1 MKDRFKK
8 EPHLLRYEDDKLEH
22 VTLGF
27 TTREGGSSPY
37 PERAFNMAR
46 YIDDAPE
53 HVTKHQQLLISLER
67 IGYFQYKHTRTKWL
81 RLPYETKVQISMRL
95 VTS

>member
-27 TTREGGSSPY
+27 TTREGGSS
-37 PERAFNMAR
+37 
-46 YIDDAPE
+46 
-53 HVTKHQQLLISLER
+53 SLS
-67 IGYFQYKHTRTKWL
+67 RTS
-81 RLPYETKVQISMRL
+81 I
-95 VTS
+95 